1 MRIVESEVIFEPEI
15 SGEDIL
21 KKLEKVARTCYKSED
36 RISETSAAGFI
47 RGIVKSGHEAMIE
60 HVSLTV
66 RIICDRGI
74 SHEIVRHRL
83 CSFAQESTRY
93 CSYNKDKFG
102 NEISV
107 ICPKDI
113 RENEEMFKTWKEAME
128 ASEKAYMQLLK
139 TTTPQI
145 ARSVLP
151 TALRTE
157 IVVTANLREWR
168 HFLKLRT
175 ESGAHPQIRE
185 IAFEILKI
193 FRKHVP
199 VIFDDIIAD
208 GEVRWISKD

>member
-1 MRIVESEVIFEPEI
+1 MRIVEPEVIFTPEM
-15 SGEDIL
+15 SGEEIL
-21 KKLEKVARTCYKSED
+21 KKLERVARTCYKSED
-36 RISETSAAGFI
+36 KISETSAEGFI

-83 CSFAQESTRY
+83 CSFAQASTRY
-93 CSYNKDKFG
+93 CSYDKDKFG

-113 RENEEMFKTWKEAME
+113 RENEEMFEIWKEAME

-151 TALRTE
+151 TALQTE

-185 IAFEILKI
+185 IAAKILDI
-193 FRKHVP
+193 FKKNVP
-199 VIFDDIIAD
+199 VIFDDIVAD
-208 GEVRWISKD
+208 N